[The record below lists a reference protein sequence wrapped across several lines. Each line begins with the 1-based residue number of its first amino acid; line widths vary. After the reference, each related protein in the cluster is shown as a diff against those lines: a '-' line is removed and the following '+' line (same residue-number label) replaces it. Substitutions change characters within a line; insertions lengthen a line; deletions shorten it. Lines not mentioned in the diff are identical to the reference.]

1 MLLSV
6 TAASAQDNQTGAIAG
21 TVRDNTT
28 AVVSATAVTITGST
42 GKPITV
48 NTDEKGEYTASGLAP
63 GSYTVS
69 VSRPGFKPFESK
81 GVLVTAAET
90 MHVDITLEPSSVTEK
105 VNVEGNAV
113 GQVEQQSSQISG
125 TITSKELTTLMLNGR
140 NFTQLIALT
149 PGVSNQTG
157 QDEALVGVKGS
168 VKYSVNGGRVEY
180 NAYEVDGADILN
192 ASINGSSSTLLV
204 YPSIDAID
212 SLQVLTSN
220 YGAMYGRSASG
231 TTVATTKQGGAEY
244 HGDAY
249 FFLRNETLNARNF
262 FDQTS
267 RAPLYRKYDPGF
279 TLGGPLYIPGVFNTK
294 KDKTFF
300 FVSEEYRHEQEPVAF
315 NQAVPSPLEQSGNFS
330 DVCPTSGV
338 IDPATG
344 AGFQFTRSLTASK
357 QYHVPYF
364 PDCPG
369 AATAT
374 ILNVPSNNPNFPAQ
388 SFRVYD
394 TFGTDN
400 QIPGFWISPQSQ
412 AIAGSGLIPMAN
424 STTGCNSTVPATVT
438 LPTGT
443 VSNPHC
449 YDAS

>member
-90 MHVDITLEPSSVTEK
+90 MHVNITLEPSAVTEK
-105 VNVEGNAV
+105 VNVEGNTV
-113 GQVEQQSSQISG
+113 TQIEQQSSQISG
-125 TITSKELTTLMLNGR
+125 TVTSKELTSLMLNGR
-140 NFTQLIALT
+140 SFTQLIALT

-157 QDEALVGVKGS
+157 QDEALVGIKGS

-180 NAYEVDGADILN
+180 NSYEVDGGDILN
-192 ASINGSSSTLLV
+192 ASLNGSSSTLIV
-204 YPSIDAID
+204 YPSIDAIG

-231 TTVATTKQGGAEY
+231 ITVATTKSGADFSGF
-244 HGDAY
+244 HGDGY
-249 FFLRNETLNARNF
+249 FFLRNEHFNARNF
-262 FDQTS
+262 FDQTP
-267 RAPLYRKYDPGF
+267 RAPLYQKYDPGF
-279 TLGGPLYIPGVFNTK
+279 TIGGPLFIPHVFNTK

-300 FVSEEYRHEQEPVAF
+300 FFSEEYRHERQPV
-315 NQAVPSPLEQSGNFS
+315 
-330 DVCPTSGV
+330 
-338 IDPATG
+338 
-344 AGFQFTRSLTASK
+344 
-357 QYHVPYF
+357 
-364 PDCPG
+364 
-369 AATAT
+369 
-374 ILNVPSNNPNFPAQ
+374 
-388 SFRVYD
+388 
-394 TFGTDN
+394 TF
-400 QIPGFWISPQSQ
+400 
-412 AIAGSGLIPMAN
+412 
-424 STTGCNSTVPATVT
+424 
-438 LPTGT
+438 
-443 VSNPHC
+443 
-449 YDAS
+449 